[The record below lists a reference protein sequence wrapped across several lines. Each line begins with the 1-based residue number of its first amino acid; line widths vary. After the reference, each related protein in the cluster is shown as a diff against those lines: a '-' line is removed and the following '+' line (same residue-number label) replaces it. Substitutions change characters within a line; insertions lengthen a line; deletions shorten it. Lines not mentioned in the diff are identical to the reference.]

1 MNAMIIECVITG
13 LFLLLGVIFFISTF
27 ICKFYIAFT
36 IGRKFDQLFP
46 CPKFIFLTGSG
57 LWGKITRAHFY
68 ASFVVTKNRSAR
80 RLIYENY
87 YSDYDFY
94 GNVTPFQR
102 KICLGYF
109 ISYVIAFTF
118 GGTGYFLCKTCHLC
132 SG

>member
-1 MNAMIIECVITG
+1 MIDVETFISICFTSFF
-13 LFLLLGVIFFISTF
+13 LFLFFIFLMKIYLTL
-27 ICKFYIAFT
+27 T

-46 CPKFIFLTGSG
+46 YPTCFFLMGEG
-57 LWGKITRAHFY
+57 LGGKITRAHFY
-68 ASFVVTKNRSAR
+68 ASFVMTKNKSAR

-109 ISYVIAFTF
+109 ICYVIAFTS
-118 GGTGYFLCKTCHLC
+118 GGAGYFLCKICHLC